1 MLLGLLGAKIY
12 NCHCVFFSKTDE
24 WCPKQ
29 TLVQKW
35 HDITTH
41 QDHHLQSY
49 KTMEGKKKKTQQC
62 LRSTKWIFHRQKF
75 LPPAFPLVWCTHE
88 VQLLLYTFRMD
99 GKHGSQDHL
108 ALLMDHRRVQVLP
121 VLTVI
126 LGGSAC
132 GPEERQQQGQ
142 DMEHQ
147 HPDLYSAQTVHPC
160 DDMIT
165 TELYRCRLMKRLS
178 GGKKRVTN
186 TSKATHE

>member
-1 MLLGLLGAKIY
+1 MGLKYIIVIVYFLVKPMNDVQNKHWYKNDMTLQHIKIII
-12 NCHCVFFSKTDE
+12 FSHIKPWKE
-24 WCPKQ
+24 
-29 TLVQKW
+29 
-35 HDITTH
+35 
-41 QDHHLQSY
+41 
-49 KTMEGKKKKTQQC
+49 KKKKTQQC